1 MIYSQNIFVRDHDKS
16 KLLLL
21 RKQSWPSTSNTPAP
35 KPLLMRFF
43 LIGCCAWLLTGCASQ
58 PLPKA
63 GGAKED
69 SFALPAEVSFNH
81 DAGRGNLLVVNVQL
95 ADGTQLPFVVD
106 SGAGATCFDTS
117 LVSKLGKSVGTVK
130 VNQWGEHPRKKVYA
144 LPKLYLGGVQLH
156 SGSSVVA
163 MDFKSLSMLFE
174 QPILGVLGMD
184 VLEHYCVQMDFAA
197 GKLRFLDDA
206 QADKSAWGRAFPIV
220 PLNDK
225 DTRPAVAGNLFGEEG
240 PRSLIDSGY
249 EVEGWLMP
257 QHYRQWTNQ
266 VTLPAAGKA
275 RSPDGRFAG
284 ETYPEVT
291 LRVEKVESDGI
302 GLAFLARHLVT
313 MDFPNHTLYLKRTST
328 GPLPSAGESALTY
341 LKHLKNQGRLPG
353 WSREEQGAPRDL
365 KKTVAD
371 NTVTVEATKS
381 SESSVYHYQLTR
393 ASAEAPW
400 KLVKAWRTNAR
411 GRMLENYPVP

>member
-1 MIYSQNIFVRDHDKS
+1 MSNPTALVQKLWNYCNILHDDDLS
-16 KLLLL
+16 FGDYVEQLVQSAMRLLLI
-21 RKQSWPSTSNTPAP
+21 S
-35 KPLLMRFF
+35 
-43 LIGCCAWLLTGCASQ
+43 CCVWLLAGCASQ
-58 PLPKA
+58 PLPDA
-63 GGAKED
+63 GAAKED
-69 SFALPAEVSFNH
+69 SFKLPAEVSFNP
-81 DAGRGNLLVVNVQL
+81 DAGRGNLLVVKLEL
-95 ADGTQLPFVVD
+95 ADGTELPFVVD

-117 LVSKLGKSVGTVK
+117 LASKLGKSVGTVK
-130 VNQWGEHPRKKVYA
+130 VNQWGKHPRRKVYA
-144 LPKLYLGGVQLH
+144 MPKLYLGGVQLH
-156 SGSSVVA
+156 GGSRVFA
-163 MDFKSLSMLFE
+163 MDLKPASTLFE
-174 QPILGVLGMD
+174 QPVLGVLGMD
-184 VLEHYCVQMDFAA
+184 VLEHYCLQLDFAA

-206 QADKSAWGRAFPIV
+206 QADKSGWGRAFPIG
-220 PLNDK
+220 PLNDQ
-225 DTRPAVAGNLFGEEG
+225 DPRPAVAANLFGEEG

-249 EVEGWLMP
+249 DVDGWLMP
-257 QHYRQWTNQ
+257 QNYRQWTNQ
-266 VTLPAAGKA
+266 VALTTTDKA

>member
-1 MIYSQNIFVRDHDKS
+1 
-16 KLLLL
+16 
-21 RKQSWPSTSNTPAP
+21 
-35 KPLLMRFF
+35 
-43 LIGCCAWLLTGCASQ
+43 
-58 PLPKA
+58 
-63 GGAKED
+63 
-69 SFALPAEVSFNH
+69 
-81 DAGRGNLLVVNVQL
+81 
-95 ADGTQLPFVVD
+95 
-106 SGAGATCFDTS
+106 
-117 LVSKLGKSVGTVK
+117 
-130 VNQWGEHPRKKVYA
+130 
-144 LPKLYLGGVQLH
+144 
-156 SGSSVVA
+156 

-266 VTLPAAGKA
+266 VPSPAAGKA

>member
-35 KPLLMRFF
+35 KPLLMR
-43 LIGCCAWLLTGCASQ
+43 LLHTACCAWLLTGCASQ
-58 PLPKA
+58 PLPKD

-95 ADGTQLPFVVD
+95 ADGTELPFVVD

-266 VTLPAAGKA
+266 VPSPAAGKA